1 MIPFTLLFSKAV
13 CQISTCKIV
22 MADSKLPNP
31 IAKVDILRA
40 STEQPIGF
48 ETRNRD
54 GLGASWHQ
62 VHEVLGNINR
72 VGWSDQKTKNAVC
85 VEIPPGDTTKLET
98 GSLTH
103 STLGC
108 GHTNCGLRAVEAEC
122 SNNFPKTSETGK
134 LNRENVAKTDKSVA
148 EAVVRGLFWKI
159 SEHGK

>member
-1 MIPFTLLFSKAV
+1 
-13 CQISTCKIV
+13 

-31 IAKVDILRA
+31 IAKVDMFRA
-40 STEQPIGF
+40 STEQPSCIG
-48 ETRNRD
+48 RHLQSNRD

-72 VGWSDQKTKNAVC
+72 VGWSDQRAKNAVC
-85 VEIPPGDTTKLET
+85 VEIPPGDRTKLET

-122 SNNFPKTSETGK
+122 SNNVPKTSETGK
-134 LNRENVAKTDKSVA
+134 LNRENLAKTDKSFA